1 MKNKIFFIAFILSIY
16 FLVSFSPLVRNDL
29 ASIQDPTIQDIIN
42 SYKKNISLWPKP
54 IIDKGVEWKE
64 FASIKTDTAYF
75 TTQDKPEVILG
86 KMLFF
91 DPKLS
96 GSSQI
101 SCSSCHDPEMGWTDR
116 RKVSLGNNHLEGT
129 RNTQSLYNIAE
140 RTSFFWDGRAKT
152 LEDQAAGPLSAFHEM
167 DMDISKL
174 PEKLSKYKGYKKLFK
189 DAYGDEKITNK
200 RIAEALANF
209 QKSIKSQP
217 SRFDRFIDGDY
228 KALSDQEIYG
238 MHLFRTKARC
248 MNCHNGKY
256 FTDESFHNIG
266 LTYYKRKYQ
275 DLGRYEITKNA
286 DDVGKFKT
294 PSLRDLLNTRPWMHN
309 GFFDDLDGL
318 INVYNS
324 GMHMIDPTP
333 EEKAYDPLFPYTDP
347 LLQPLGLTK
356 DEKLALKSFLEAL
369 NGTRYKMDR
378 PKFPIE

>member
-1 MKNKIFFIAFILSIY
+1 MKNKIFFISFLLSIY
-16 FLVSFSPLVRNDL
+16 FLVSFSPSVRNDL
-29 ASIQDPTIQDIIN
+29 SSIEDPTIQDIIN
-42 SYKKNISLWPKP
+42 SYKNNISLWPKP
-54 IIDKGVEWKE
+54 MIDKGVEWKE
-64 FASIKTDTAYF
+64 FASIERDTAYF

-140 RTSFFWDGRAKT
+140 RTSFFWNGRAKT
-152 LEDQAAGPLSAFHEM
+152 LEDQAAGPLSALHEM
-167 DMDISKL
+167 DMDLSKL
-174 PEKLSKYKGYKKLFK
+174 PDKLSQYKGYKKLFK

-200 RIAEALANF
+200 RIVEALANF

-217 SRFDRFIDGDY
+217 SRFDKFIDGDY
-228 KALSDQEIYG
+228 TKLTDQEIYG
-238 MHLFRTKARC
+238 MHIFRTKARC

-256 FTDESFHNIG
+256 LTDESFHNIG
-266 LTYYKRKYQ
+266 LTYYKRKFE
-275 DLGRYEITKNA
+275 DLGRYEITKDP
-286 DDVGKFKT
+286 DDVGRFKT
-294 PSLRDLLNTRPWMHN
+294 PSLRDLLNTNPWMHN

-318 INVYNS
+318 INLYNS

-333 EEKAYDPLFPYTDP
+333 EEKANDPLYPYTDA
-347 LLQPLGLTK
+347 LLQPLNLTK
-356 DEKLALKSFLEAL
+356 EEKLALKSFLESMS
-369 NGTRYKMDR
+369 GSKYKMDR

>member
-1 MKNKIFFIAFILSIY
+1 MKSKLVISFFLISGY
-16 FLVSFSPLVRNDL
+16 FLLSFAPVVKSDL
-29 ASIQDPTIQDIIN
+29 NYIQDPTIQDIVA

-64 FASIKTDTAYF
+64 FSSIKRDSAYF
-75 TTQDKPEVILG
+75 KIQDQPIVILG

-96 GSSQI
+96 GSNQI

-129 RNTQSLYNIAE
+129 RNTQSLYNIGE
-140 RTSFFWDGRAKT
+140 RTSFFWDGRSAT
-152 LEDQAAGPLSAFHEM
+152 LEDQANGPLSAFHEM
-167 DMDISKL
+167 DMDLSKL
-174 PEKLSKYKGYKKLFK
+174 PQKISEYKEYRKLFK
-189 DAYGDEKITNK
+189 DAFHDEVVTNK
-200 RIAEALANF
+200 RIAEALSSF
-209 QKSIKSQP
+209 QKTIKSQP
-217 SRFDRFIDGDY
+217 SRFDRFIDGDH
-228 KALSDQEIYG
+228 KSLTDEEIYG

-256 FTDESFHNIG
+256 LTDESFHNIG
-266 LTYYKRKYQ
+266 LTYYKRKFQ

-286 DDVGKFKT
+286 EDVGKFKT

-318 INVYNS
+318 INLYNS

-333 EEKAYDPLFPYTDP
+333 EKKLADPLYPYTDP
-347 LLQPLGLTK
+347 LLQPLNLTK
-356 DEKLALKSFLEAL
+356 EEKSALKSFLEAL
-369 NGTRYKMDR
+369 NGSKFKMHR
-378 PKFPIE
+378 PNFPIE

>member
-1 MKNKIFFIAFILSIY
+1 MKNKIVVLFFIICTY
-16 FLVSFSPLVRNDL
+16 FLVSFAPVVKNDL
-29 ASIQDPTIQDIIN
+29 NTIEDPTIQEIIN

-54 IIDKGVEWKE
+54 TIDEGVEWKE
-64 FASIKTDTAYF
+64 FASIERDTAYF
-75 TTQDKPEVILG
+75 TTQDKPDVILG

-96 GSSQI
+96 GSNQV

-140 RTSFFWDGRAKT
+140 RTSFFWDGRATT
-152 LEDQAAGPLSAFHEM
+152 LEDQASGPLSAFHEM
-167 DMDISKL
+167 DMDLSKL
-174 PEKLSKYKGYKKLFK
+174 SEKLSQYKGYKKLFK
-189 DAYGDEKITNK
+189 DAFGDDKVTNK
-200 RIAEALANF
+200 RINTALAAF

-217 SRFDRFIDGDY
+217 SRFDKFIDGDY
-228 KALSDQEIYG
+228 NKLTDQEIYG

-256 FTDESFHNIG
+256 LTDESFHNIG
-266 LTYYKRKYQ
+266 LTYYKRKFQ
-275 DLGRYEITKNA
+275 DLGRYEITKKPE
-286 DDVGKFKT
+286 DVGKFKT
-294 PSLRDLLNTRPWMHN
+294 PSLRDLINTSPWMHN

-333 EEKAYDPLFPYTDP
+333 EEKAQDPLYPYTDP
-347 LLQPLGLTK
+347 LLKPLSLTK
-356 DEKLALKSFLEAL
+356 DEKAALKSFLESM
-369 NGTRYKMDR
+369 NGSRYKMDR
-378 PKFPIE
+378 PKFPLE